1 MPDAR
6 DRDQPLHLL
15 QSAGH
20 LVLPQMQGAPLS
32 LAPAFTDQ
40 QVGDWGPVASA
51 VWLIKRIMTFKS
63 YSLLQVAF
71 CDTHV
76 KSKLTIAQST
86 GRKDP
91 HKCKKCGCVS
101 VDPLVPP
108 VSAPCQPADMPAVAS
123 ALPAV
128 ASWLSVLQ

>member
-1 MPDAR
+1 MPDTR

-20 LVLPQMQGAPLS
+20 LVLPQMQGALLS
-32 LAPAFTDQ
+32 SAPAFTDQ
-40 QVGDWGPVASA
+40 QVVDWGPIASA
-51 VWLIKRIMTFKS
+51 VWLIEGIIRFRS

-101 VDPLVPP
+101 VNPLVPA
-108 VSAPCQPADMPAVAS
+108 VSAPCQPGDMTAVAS

-128 ASWLSVLQ
+128 APVLSVLH